1 MVARMDLSAAEQRV
15 LALLPTEARAALT
28 DGLSASDL
36 QTLLLAV
43 ARSRA
48 GAVRPADVLRRWR
61 QDRFVRPAA
70 VDPRVFGAVE
80 ARLWDLLPA
89 EVDAVELSP
98 VVPLGSCSALGPVS
112 QNRILTTTRGTEV
125 LSDATNALAIEAADR
140 RRSSGAVH
148 LAASHRH
155 LRTQQFAE
163 GWSAH
168 FRLFALVSS
177 ARDTGS
183 AATEARL
190 LTLHLG
196 YWRRVLAALVPAAAP
211 SLRYTLFGGRAVRDR
226 LHDTVLPALG
236 TDVPV
241 VVPVVEEP
249 DRDRGRGY
257 YTDVA
262 LRLTAEIGDTTVELG
277 DGGFTPWTARLTNN
291 AKERCLVSCVS
302 LDGLVQLR
310 SA

>member
-1 MVARMDLSAAEQRV
+1 MVARMDLSAAERRV
-15 LALLPTEARAALT
+15 LARLPADALTALT

-36 QTLLLAV
+36 QTLLLTV
-43 ARSRA
+43 ARTRA

-61 QDRFVRPAA
+61 QDRFVRPATT
-70 VDPRVFGAVE
+70 DPRVSGAVE

-89 EVDAVELSP
+89 EFSGVELSP
-98 VVPLGSCSALGPVS
+98 VVPLGTCSALGPVS

-125 LSDATNALAIEAADR
+125 LSDATNALAVEAADR
-140 RRSSGAVH
+140 RRSAEVVH
-148 LAASHRH
+148 LAAGHRH
-155 LRTQQFAE
+155 LRAQRFAE

-168 FRLFALVSS
+168 FRLFALVST

-183 AATEARL
+183 ATTEARL
-190 LTLHLG
+190 LTLHLD
-196 YWRRVLAALVPAAAP
+196 YWRRVLEALVPDAAP
-211 SLRYTLFGGRAVRDR
+211 SLRYTVFGGGAVRDR

-236 TDVPV
+236 SA
-241 VVPVVEEP
+241 VPVVEEP
-249 DRDRGRGY
+249 DRERGRGY

-262 LRLTAEIGDTTVELG
+262 LRLTAGEVELG

-302 LDGLVQLR
+302 IDGLVQLR
-310 SA
+310 SD

>member
-1 MVARMDLSAAEQRV
+1 MVARMDLSAAERRV
-15 LALLPTEARAALT
+15 LALLPTEAQAALT
-28 DGLSASDL
+28 DGIPASDL

-43 ARSRA
+43 ARARA
-48 GAVRPADVLRRWR
+48 GSVRPADVLRRWQ
-61 QDRFVRPAA
+61 QDRFVRPATT
-70 VDPRVFGAVE
+70 DPRVFGAVE
-80 ARLWDLLPA
+80 ARLWELLPA

-112 QNRILTTTRGTEV
+112 QNRVLTTMRGTEV
-125 LSDATNALAIEAADR
+125 LSDATNALAIEAAVR
-140 RRSSGAVH
+140 RRESEAVH

-155 LRTQQFAE
+155 LRTQRFGA
-163 GWSAH
+163 GMSAH

-190 LTLHLG
+190 LTLHLD
-196 YWRRVLAALVPAAAP
+196 YWRRVLAALVPTAAP
-211 SLRYTLFGGRAVRDR
+211 ALRYTVFGGRAVRDR
-226 LHDTVLPALG
+226 LHDTVLPALAG
-236 TDVPV
+236 SGDT
-241 VVPVVEEP
+241 VPVVEEP

-262 LRLTAEIGDTTVELG
+262 LRLTAASGDTTVELG
-277 DGGFTPWTARLTNN
+277 DGGFTRWTARLTNN